1 MFQCRSA
8 TLIRLSMLTVVLPLI
23 ITARSDGGELVHEG
37 VVNAPVGAVWQA
49 FTTREGLE
57 SWMAPHVQIDLKV
70 GGKMRTHYDPD
81 GVIGDAQT
89 IENTIL
95 SFDPPR
101 MLCLKA
107 TKPPAGF
114 PFMEAIKSTWSVLY
128 FEEIGPKR
136 TRITIRGLGYGDDE
150 QSLKMREFFDKGNA
164 WTLARLREHFDDPQ
178 ETPAASAMPTPGQ
191 DAPSQRA
198 GARNEETNRPERH
211 WVYFVRP
218 ARAGFFDKPTPEET
232 RVVDDHAQYIRRM
245 LEEGRL
251 VVAGPAFDPAYYP
264 DSGGHGAPLEMPT
277 PGIVIFR
284 APDLTE
290 AKRIM
295 ESDPAVRA
303 GVFMARLNAF
313 KLAFIRE

>member
-1 MFQCRSA
+1 MVA
-8 TLIRLSMLTVVLPLI
+8 IPLI
-23 ITARSDGGELVHEG
+23 TSARDDGGELVHEG
-37 VVNAPVGAVWQA
+37 VVNAPIGAVWQA

-57 SWMAPHVQIDLKV
+57 SWMAPHARIDLKV

-81 GVIGDAQT
+81 GVIGDPKT

-101 MLCLKA
+101 MLSLKA

-128 FEEIGPKR
+128 FEELGPKR
-136 TRITIRGLGYGDDE
+136 TRITIRGLGYGNDE
-150 QSLKMREFFDKGNA
+150 QSLKMREFFDMGNA
-164 WTLARLREHFDDPQ
+164 WTLARLREHFDGQP
-178 ETPAASAMPTPGQ
+178 EALAASKSPTEGE

-198 GARNEETNRPERH
+198 QARNEETNRPERH
-211 WVYFVRP
+211 WVYFLRP
-218 ARAGFFDKPTPEET
+218 ARDGFFDKPTPEET
-232 RVVDDHAQYIRRM
+232 RIVGDHAQYIRRM

-264 DSGGHGAPLEMPT
+264 DSGGHAAPLEMPT

-284 APDLTE
+284 ARDLTE

-313 KLAFIRE
+313 KLAFIRK

>member
-1 MFQCRSA
+1 MFQCTSA
-8 TLIRLSMLTVVLPLI
+8 SLIRLSLFMWVLSVNI
-23 ITARSDGGELVHEG
+23 AARGDGGTLVHEG
-37 VVNAPVGAVWQA
+37 IVNAPIGAVWKA

-57 SWMAPHVQIDLKV
+57 SWMVPHAEIDLKV

-81 GVIGDAQT
+81 GVIGDPKT

-101 MLCLKA
+101 MLSLKA

-114 PFMEAIKSTWSVLY
+114 PYKDAIKGTWSVLY
-128 FEEIGPKR
+128 FEELGPKR
-136 TRITIRGLGYGDDE
+136 TRITVRGMGYRDNE
-150 QSLKMREFFDKGNA
+150 QSQKMREFFELGNA
-164 WTLARLREHFDDPQ
+164 WTLARLGEHFDGQQ
-178 ETPAASAMPTPGQ
+178 EASAASAMPTPGQ
-191 DAPSQRA
+191 DAQSQGA
-198 GARNEETNRPERH
+198 GARNEESNQPERH
-211 WVYFVRP
+211 WVYFVSP

-232 RVVDDHAQYIRRM
+232 RVVDDHVRYIRRM

-251 VVAGPAFDPAYYP
+251 VVAGPASDPAYYP
-264 DSGGHGAPLEMPT
+264 ESGGHGAPLEMPT

-284 APDLTE
+284 ARDLTE

-313 KLAFIRE
+313 KLAFIRK